1 MLRVLEK
8 LVPSLPNRTFLVVPS
23 IIGSFLLL
31 DIDLVSALLAL
42 LWMAVLTEFGR
53 TLIAHTKLADDNFG
67 IGFIVGV
74 GVFVFASQA
83 LLLLVTRPHLVNWTI
98 VIFMLGVI
106 VGKRRTQRTE
116 TRKPKPTSG
125 EILFELSLTL
135 TVLAIRHP
143 WLFPFALSLVASD
156 NHRASRLPGRVVN
169 WVVTALVPIA
179 WLISF
184 AIRPERWWYFYQGN
198 DAQYFE
204 AIGWSIAHWGVF
216 EHPGFAGGSVASY
229 HWLAYALTGALS
241 HVAMFAPWEALL
253 KVGPPLLVL
262 LLVALLRGSPY
273 LYRLRAFSLP
283 WLVLVLTLGVMPTA
297 RLDSFAFSIPVAI
310 CFLLVANSPTIGK
323 MCLSKLALLCLLAL
337 TLIFAKVT
345 TAIVVA
351 GCLAA
356 MLLLQ
361 MIRKEKSDWLPVIC
375 LIGSLVI
382 AWLTTFRGHSAGESV
397 FSFSPSLWKTID
409 EFVSLASNPVIGLLA
424 FLAVLL
430 PFLGR
435 IEFKRIQSLSWAIV
449 SVGVLAVI
457 LASLQAN
464 STSAYFGLPCIY
476 FALGTITRKMFQP
489 MPIAEAENSR
499 LIRVLGMLAVSLG
512 VTIGFFYQ
520 WGLIS
525 FLRIDDLSRSTFSSE
540 GFVGRVIRS
549 SGYFYLLA
557 LLMLIALLWIK
568 KSRFNLVVISVAM
581 ALGTY
586 SGQSSNAFQRT
597 ADQGIDAFSEWS
609 FNSSPFGN
617 SDLIAVG
624 DFVRSNTSEELVLA
638 SNNFCCAGAEWW
650 NEITVDLEAHT
661 KYSGEDKWGGA
672 NYLLPAET
680 RRRFLVQGLRFQTGY
695 EPATAEQIRRMSL
708 SLDFANNPT
717 RQITAEL
724 KAYGVS
730 GFVVNLSLT
739 DNRDWSNFAIEKFR
753 SGNFLYLEL
762 N

>member
-1 MLRVLEK
+1 MLRTLEK
-8 LVPSLPNRTFLVVPS
+8 QVTLLPSRTFLVFSS

-31 DIDLVSALLAL
+31 EIDLVSALLIL
-42 LWMAVLTEFGR
+42 LLIAVLTEFGR
-53 TLIAHTKLADDNFG
+53 TLITYTKLADDNFG

-74 GVFVFASQA
+74 GVFVFAGQV
-83 LLLLVTRPHLVNWTI
+83 LLLLNTRPNLVNWTI

-106 VGKRRTQRTE
+106 VGKGRTRRAE
-116 TRKPKPTSG
+116 NWKPKPKSG
-125 EILFELSLTL
+125 EILNVLSLTL
-135 TVLAIRHP
+135 TVSAMRHP
-143 WLFPFALSLVASD
+143 WLLPYALSLVTIDS
-156 NHRASRLPGRVVN
+156 HRTSRLRRRVVN
-169 WVVTALVPIA
+169 WVITALVPIA
-179 WLISF
+179 WLISI

-198 DAQYFE
+198 DSQYFD

-229 HWLAYALTGALS
+229 HWLTYALTGALS
-241 HVAMFAPWEALL
+241 HVAMLDPWEALM

-262 LLVALLRGSPY
+262 LLIALLRGSPY

-323 MCLSKLALLCLLAL
+323 MRLSKLALLCLLAL

-361 MIRKEKSDWLPVIC
+361 LIRKEKANLLPVIC

-382 AWLTTFRGHSAGESV
+382 AWLTTFRSHASGGNL
-397 FSFSPSLWKTID
+397 FSFSPSLLKSID
-409 EFVSLASNPVIGLLA
+409 EFVSYASNPAFGLLA

-430 PFLGR
+430 PLLGT
-435 IEFKRIQSLSWAIV
+435 IKLNEVQTLSWAIV
-449 SVGVLAVI
+449 LVGLLAVL
-457 LASLQAN
+457 LASLQVTSI
-464 STSAYFGLPCIY
+464 STYFGLPCIY
-476 FALGTITRKMFQP
+476 LALGTITRKVIQLK
-489 MPIAEAENSR
+489 PIAEAENVKR
-499 LIRVLGMLAVSLG
+499 TQVLGVLAVSLG
-512 VTIGFFYQ
+512 VTVGLLYQ
-520 WGLIS
+520 KGLINL
-525 FLRIDDLSRSTFSSE
+525 LRIDDVSGSTLSAE
-540 GFVGRVIRS
+540 GFAWRVIRS

-557 LLMLIALLWIK
+557 VLMLIALFRIK
-568 KSRFNLVVISVAM
+568 KARFNLVAISVAM

-586 SGQSSNAFQRT
+586 SGQCSSEFRRIANE
-597 ADQGIDAFSEWS
+597 GIDAFSEWGA
-609 FNSSPFGN
+609 NSSPFG
-617 SDLIAVG
+617 STDLIAVG
-624 DFVRSNTSEELVLA
+624 NYVRSNTSDQVVLA

-650 NEITVDLEAHT
+650 DEIASDLEAHT
-661 KYSGEDKWGGA
+661 QYTGEDKWGGA
-672 NYLLPAET
+672 NYLLPVET

-708 SLDFANNPT
+708 SLEFANEPT
-717 RQITAEL
+717 SQIAADL
-724 KAYGVS
+724 KAFGVT
-730 GFVVNLSLT
+730 GFLVNLSLT
-739 DNRDWSNFAIEKFR
+739 ENRDWSEFAIEKFR

-762 N
+762 I

>member
-1 MLRVLEK
+1 MIEK
-8 LVPSLPNRTFLVVPS
+8 QVTSLPNRTFLVVSS

-42 LWMAVLTEFGR
+42 LLIAVLTEFGR

-74 GVFVFASQA
+74 GVFVFAGQA
-83 LLLLVTRPHLVNWTI
+83 LLVLNTRPHLANWAI

-106 VGKRRTQRTE
+106 VGKRRTRRPE

-125 EILFELSLTL
+125 GILFVLSLTL
-135 TVLAIRHP
+135 SVSAIRHP
-143 WLFPFALSLVASD
+143 WLLPFALSLVAID
-156 NHRASRLPGRVVN
+156 GYKAPRLPGRVVN

-184 AIRPERWWYFYQGN
+184 TIRPERWWYFHQGN

-216 EHPGFAGGSVASY
+216 EHPGFAGASVASY
-229 HWLAYALTGALS
+229 HWLTYALTGALS
-241 HVAMFAPWEALL
+241 HVAMLAPWEALM

-262 LLVALLRGSPY
+262 LLVALLGGSPY

-323 MCLSKLALLCLLAL
+323 MCLSKLALLCLLAF

-351 GCLAA
+351 GCLTA

-361 MIRKEKSDWLPVIC
+361 MIRKEKVNWLPVVC
-375 LIGSLVI
+375 LIGSLIVV
-382 AWLTTFRGHSAGESV
+382 WLTTFRGHAGGETV

-409 EFVSLASNPVIGLLA
+409 EFVSLASNPAVGLLT

-430 PFLGR
+430 PLLGTIR
-435 IEFKRIQSLSWAIV
+435 LKDVQTLSWAIV
-449 SVGVLAVI
+449 LVGVLTA
-457 LASLQAN
+457 LFASLQAT
-464 STSAYFGLPCIY
+464 STSAYFGLPCLY
-476 FALGTITRKMFQP
+476 LALGTITRRVIQP
-489 MPIAEAENSR
+489 KPVAEAKN
-499 LIRVLGMLAVSLG
+499 IRCTQVLGVLAVTLG
-512 VTIGFFYQ
+512 VTVGLLYQKGFIN
-520 WGLIS
+520 L
-525 FLRIDDLSRSTFSSE
+525 LRIDDVSRSTLSSE
-540 GFVGRVIRS
+540 GFAGRVIQS

-557 LLMLIALLWIK
+557 ALMLMALLRIEK
-568 KSRFNLVVISVAM
+568 ARFNLAVILVGI

-586 SGQSSNAFQRT
+586 SGQWSNEFQRI
-597 ADQGIDAFSEWS
+597 ASQGIDAFSEWS
-609 FNSSPFGN
+609 ANSSPFG
-617 SDLIAVG
+617 SADLIAVG
-624 DFVRSNTSEELVLA
+624 NYVRSNTSEQVVLA

-650 NEITVDLEAHT
+650 DEIVSDLEAHT
-661 KYSGEDKWGGA
+661 EHIGEDKWGGA
-672 NYLLPAET
+672 NYLLSAET

-695 EPATAEQIRRMSL
+695 ESATAEQIHRMSL
-708 SLDFANNPT
+708 SLDFANRPT
-717 RQITAEL
+717 SQITTDL
-724 KAYGVS
+724 KAFGVS

-739 DNRDWSNFAIEKFR
+739 ENRDWSEFAIEKFR
-753 SGNFLYLEL
+753 SGDFLYLEL
-762 N
+762 L